1 MNFYAVLPLAD
12 CLIIYNNNNNNNL
25 GNIMIWISFIILST
39 LAAAMEHKGLTYRC
53 ADLQKHDQLISKLPA
68 FFSFF
73 FFFSTTSA
81 IRQTYDL
88 KHLTFLRIFKGVVD
102 TKLKMIIYVI
112 NGSKLVWLFHLQITF
127 ISSFILWNVPIVFI

>member
-1 MNFYAVLPLAD
+1 M
-12 CLIIYNNNNNNNL
+12 
-25 GNIMIWISFIILST
+25 ILST

-112 NGSKLVWLFHLQITF
+112 KWIQTGLTLSFTDHIYFFIYFVERTNRFHLNKIQKCFGATSTF
-127 ISSFILWNVPIVFI
+127 IGRTKKTHTNI